1 MPPPGAHL
9 DQRYYV
15 DHHFFPGHGHCFNSE
30 TLEAVLRPARAA
42 PECDEAL
49 VVTAPQAG
57 GRRNG
62 SLPAAAAAGQGQGQG
77 HARARKRP
85 FRTDRHSKI
94 RTAQGVRDRRM
105 RLSLDV
111 ARDFFALQD
120 RLGFDKASKTVDWL
134 GIFFVWLTFFFVIVL
149 T

>member
-1 MPPPGAHL
+1 MLSYPNPHHFGVCQELPHPNPTGFPMPPPGAHL

-49 VVTAPQAG
+49 VTAPQAG

-62 SLPAAAAAGQGQGQG
+62 SLPAATAGQGQGPSTEAPVPDGPAQQDPDDAG
-77 HARARKRP
+77 RARPPDAAVPRRRP
-85 FRTDRHSKI
+85 GLLRS
-94 RTAQGVRDRRM
+94 AGPA
-105 RLSLDV
+105 RL
-111 ARDFFALQD
+111 R
-120 RLGFDKASKTVDWL
+120 
-134 GIFFVWLTFFFVIVL
+134 
-149 T
+149 

>member
-1 MPPPGAHL
+1 VEEETVVCLPPP
-9 DQRYYV
+9 
-15 DHHFFPGHGHCFNSE
+15 
-30 TLEAVLRPARAA
+30 PARA
-42 PECDEAL
+42 
-49 VVTAPQAG
+49 
-57 GRRNG
+57 R
-62 SLPAAAAAGQGQGQG
+62 
-77 HARARKRP
+77 ARARKRP